1 MALRQNSV
9 FRGLFGVD
17 RQERL
22 KLLLLAAAFF
32 LVIASYTV
40 VRELKDSIFI
50 ALVGRDLL
58 PDAKIYSMFVLVPAI
73 IFYAYLVDRMRR
85 YKLLYFYSFF
95 YGLAGLTFAYFLG
108 DPVTGLANTQTGAHR
123 LMGWLF
129 YFFIE
134 GYSPFVVSLFW
145 AFSNSI
151 SSPESAKRSYGFLV
165 SGSKLGGAFSAA
177 LAWYFFSTSI
187 PQIVKLSDTVKHQVL
202 IVFSSVLLLCV
213 PILIYLLIKLVPGRY
228 LHGYEAAYQ
237 IEKERAVIDD
247 AEKPG
252 LLRGL
257 LLLLKFPYVMGIFGI
272 IFFYEVSNVILS
284 YQRLI
289 LASDSVVGC
298 GISALSCKLFEQ
310 IFWVHTVGFVI
321 SFFGTTYLLN
331 KLGERWMLLLIPL
344 LSGFLMFAFVFAGI
358 WLPQYSWAITTI
370 VFVGLRAIN
379 YGATYPV
386 RESLYI
392 PTIKDVKFKSKSW
405 IDAFGTKIA
414 KGAGSGV
421 NILMKFVLANFGYLV
436 FIWSLIS
443 IFGLIVALWMV
454 IAQLLGKRYDQLIKH
469 NEVVGAES

>member
-32 LVIASYTV
+32 LVIASYTI

-50 ALVGRDLL
+50 ALVGRDFL

-73 IFYAYLVDRMRR
+73 IFYAFLVDRMRR

-95 YGLAGLTFAYFLG
+95 YGIAGLIFAYLLG
-108 DPVTGLANTQTGAHR
+108 DPITGLANAQAGTHR

-134 GYSPFVVSLFW
+134 GYAPFVVSLFW
-145 AFSNSI
+145 AFANSVN
-151 SSPESAKRSYGFLV
+151 SPDSAKRSYGFLV

-177 LAWYFFSTSI
+177 LAWYFLSTSL
-187 PQIVKLSDTVKHQVL
+187 PQIVNLSDTVKHQIL
-202 IVFSSVLLLCV
+202 IVFSSVLLLLV
-213 PILIYLLIKLVPGRY
+213 PIIIYLLIKLVPGRY

-237 IEKERAVIDD
+237 VEKERAVGEDE
-247 AEKPG
+247 EKPG

-257 LLLLKFPYVMGIFGI
+257 FLLLKYPYVMGIFGI
-272 IFFYEVSNVILS
+272 IFFYEVSNVILG

-289 LASDSVVGC
+289 LASDSVLGC

-310 IFWVHTVGFVI
+310 IFWVHTVGFAI

-331 KLGERWMLLLIPL
+331 KLGERWMLLLIPV
-344 LSGFLMFAFVFAGI
+344 LSGVLMFTFIFAGVL
-358 WLPQYSWAITTI
+358 LPQYSWAVTTI

-421 NILMKFVLANFGYLV
+421 NILMKSVMANFGYLI
-436 FIWSLIS
+436 FIWSLVT
-443 IFGLIVALWMV
+443 IFGLIVGLWIV

-469 NEVVGAES
+469 NEVVGAEN